1 MEKPLKY
8 IEVAVALPL
17 FNNFTYLVPDEFSD
31 KIDLAYR
38 VLVPFGNRLV
48 TGYVIDIKKKPETSS
63 KLKEIKELL
72 DDQPLFPESMIKL
85 FKWIS
90 NYYIYPLGEVI
101 QCALPGG
108 LNISQKTYLKLTE
121 KGLKKVVDERDSNDS
136 KILSLIQK
144 ESLKRSVLNN
154 QKIRIT
160 EKILY
165 SLKKNG
171 HIVEEKKIKGAA
183 SKKKQA
189 RFIKPINMDK
199 PIDDLTEK
207 RIEIVKYI
215 RETGE
220 ISINDIKK
228 QFPTINSF
236 IKPLNE
242 RDLIDVFY
250 KEVYRDPFGEEIEP
264 DTAKTL
270 TDEQRKVV
278 DEVKGS
284 LGRGFRSFLLSGV
297 TGSGKTEV
305 YLQIAERAIDKGLD
319 VIVLVPEISLI
330 SQTERR
336 FRARFGDK
344 IAVLHSGLSHGERYD
359 QWRKIVNKEVSI
371 SIGVRSSIFGPF
383 SNPGLIIVDE
393 EHDQSYKQDS
403 TLRYNARDVAL
414 VRGKFAECP
423 VLLGS
428 ATPSIQSS
436 YNAMGGKFTEL
447 VMKNRINNMPLPKI
461 KVVDLKKYRDFK
473 GIRKYV
479 SNELLTAIGKTL
491 QNKEQ
496 VMIFLNRR
504 GFSTYPVCSNCGET
518 VKCLDCETSLTL
530 HKHVNAYKC
539 HLCGYSKASVSK
551 CVKCGSDKIKLL
563 GIGTEKI
570 EELMVSLYP
579 DARVA
584 RLDQDT
590 TREKNSMVKVLK
602 KMRERKIDILV
613 GTQMIAKG
621 HDFPEITLVGILC
634 ADMSLNFPDFRS
646 SERTFQL
653 IAQVAGRSGRGESE
667 GNVILQ
673 TYNPDHFSIKAA
685 EKQDH
690 KEFFTKEIFFRKSL
704 QFPPI
709 TRMIQI
715 KISGKSAHKTKSCSE
730 DIGFWCKELC
740 RKHNKYSIDVMGPAE
755 APLTK
760 VAGRFRWQIL
770 LKCINTGYLN
780 NFVRTVKNEYFS
792 KLKKD
797 IRVTIDVDPFSM
809 M

>member
-1 MEKPLKY
+1 MDNPPKY

-17 FNNFTYLVPDEFSD
+17 FNNFTYIVSEELSY
-31 KIDLAYR
+31 KIGVAYR
-38 VLVPFGNRLV
+38 VLVPFGNRTV
-48 TGYVIDIKKKPETSS
+48 TGYVIRFKDEPDTSS
-63 KLKEIKELL
+63 SLKEIIEIL
-72 DDQPLFPESMIKL
+72 DDKPLFPESMIEL

-90 NYYIYPLGEVI
+90 DYYIYPLGEVI

-108 LNISQKTYLKLTE
+108 LNLSQKTYLKLTE
-121 KGLKKVVDERDSNDS
+121 NGLIGTGENKDSREK
-136 KILSLIQK
+136 KILSIIK
-144 ESLKRSVLNN
+144 SEGLKRSVLNN
-154 QKIRIT
+154 QKVTIN
-160 EKILY
+160 EKDLFE
-165 SLKKNG
+165 LKKKG
-171 HIVEEKKIKGAA
+171 LIVEEKRLKGAT
-183 SKKKQA
+183 SKIKQA
-189 RFIKPINMDK
+189 RFLKPVNTNK
-199 PIDDLTEK
+199 PIDSLTEK
-207 RIEIVKYI
+207 RIEIVKFI

-220 ISINDIKK
+220 ISINELKK
-228 QFPTINSF
+228 NFKNINSF

-242 RDLIDVFY
+242 NGFIDVYY
-250 KEVYRDPFGEEIEP
+250 KDVYRDPFGEEIEP
-264 DTAKTL
+264 DTAKKL
-270 TDEQRKVV
+270 TGEQKKVV
-278 DEVKGS
+278 DEVSGS
-284 LGRGFRSFLLSGV
+284 LCKGFSSFLLAGV

-305 YLQIAERAIDKGLD
+305 YLQIAEEAINRELD

-344 IAVLHSGLSHGERYD
+344 IAVLHSGLSHGERFD
-359 QWRKIVNKEVSI
+359 QWRKIANKEVSI
-371 SIGVRSSIFGPF
+371 SIGVRSSIFSPF
-383 SNPGLIIVDE
+383 SKPGLIIVDE
-393 EHDQSYKQDS
+393 EHDQSYKQES
-403 TLRYNARDVAL
+403 TLRYNARDIAL
-414 VRGKFAECP
+414 VRGKISQCP

-428 ATPSIQSS
+428 ATPSVQSS
-436 YNAMGGKFTEL
+436 FNAMGGKFKEL
-447 VMKNRINNMPLPKI
+447 ELKNRINKMPLPKI
-461 KVVDLKKYRDFK
+461 DIVDLKKYRDFK

-479 SNELLTAIGKTL
+479 SDELLLSIGKTL
-491 QNKEQ
+491 KNKEQ
-496 VMIFLNRR
+496 VMLFLNRR
-504 GFSTYPVCSNCGET
+504 GFSTYPVCSKCGET

-530 HKHVNAYKC
+530 HKRVNAYKC

-551 CVKCGSDKIKLL
+551 CVQCGSDKIKLL

-579 DARVA
+579 EAKVA

-590 TREKNSMVKVLK
+590 TKGKNSMVKVLK
-602 KMRERKIDILV
+602 RMRERKIDILI

-634 ADMSLNFPDFRS
+634 ADMSLNFPDFRA

-667 GNVILQ
+667 GRVILQ

-685 EKQDH
+685 ERQDF
-690 KEFFTKEIFFRKSL
+690 KEFFLKEISFRKSL
-704 QFPPI
+704 MFPPL

-715 KISGKSAHKTKSCSE
+715 KISGKSAQNTKNRSE
-730 DIGFWCKELC
+730 DIGFWCKELLK
-740 RKHNKYSIDVMGPAE
+740 KHNKYSIDVMGPVE
-755 APLTK
+755 APLSK

-780 NFVRTVKNEYFS
+780 SFVRAIKNEYFS

-809 M
+809 L